1 VAVVTVLAER
11 LMKLLKKQ
19 DRKIEERIV
28 REVFDGAMS
37 GRLIKWRSL
46 DASSIFAWC
55 EFLEQ
60 VFDRNGLTI
69 HVVKKLWR
77 KE

>member
-11 LMKLLKKQ
+11 LMKLLKKK

-37 GRLIKWRSL
+37 GRLIKLAIIRRIINL
-46 DASSIFAWC
+46 RMVRIPRTG
-55 EFLEQ
+55 
-60 VFDRNGLTI
+60 V
-69 HVVKKLWR
+69 
-77 KE
+77 